1 MKKIL
6 FLIPVVVL
14 LGFTLINT
22 TKISTTD
29 GEKFKIKI
37 NDSTEITIVQAIN
50 SETKLPVYYY
60 SKLYVPACNTGECK
74 IIDMTMYWDIYGN
87 YFKYTVPKVS
97 PLTKANHEP
106 FKKGDYSKLH
116 FILTDTTSSLKTLKF
131 DELTEKQA
139 VKRFK
144 TDGKTGASIKF
155 KGELHIKGA
164 VKTSHTLWHI
174 ANDKAHKR
182 ILRATEKFFYNHK
195 KLPSLFKN
203 DPKSSTGII
212 KDLVDVDRFN
222 LTQTQYL
229 INNIERYNIEFRT
242 IKSALKSSFN
252 NVNADKKI
260 LFANFYLRNQYK
272 SGKAKKVVKSINYFE

>member
-1 MKKIL
+1 MKRIL
-6 FLIPVVVL
+6 FLLPIAVL

-22 TKISTTD
+22 TKINTVD
-29 GEKFKIKI
+29 GEKFKVKI

-87 YFKYTVPKVS
+87 YFKYSVPKAN
-97 PLTKANHEP
+97 PLTKADHAP

-116 FILTDTTSSLKTLKF
+116 FILCDTTSSLKTLKF
-131 DELTEKQA
+131 NELTEKQA
-139 VKRFK
+139 DKRFK
-144 TDGKTGASIKF
+144 TDGKTGASIKL

-174 ANDKAHKR
+174 ANDEAHNK
-182 ILRATEKFFYNHK
+182 IARATDKYFHK
-195 KLPSLFKN
+195 HKELSPMFKN
-203 DPKSSTGII
+203 DPKSSTGVI
-212 KDLVDVDRFN
+212 KVLVDVDRFN

-229 INNIERYNIEFRT
+229 IKNIEQYNIELKP
-242 IKSALKSSFN
+242 IKSALKNSFKQE
-252 NVNADKKI
+252 NVDKTI

-272 SGKAKKVVKSINYFE
+272 SGKAKKLVKSINYFE